1 MDQYWREQEGRGL
14 FEDDATSYTSEND
27 DSINSLQRLIYDDP
41 SVHDDLQ
48 SDYDS
53 SSFNVDTSPV
63 AYPSWNQNAEE
74 PPVTMEGVQEILLDL
89 TNKLGFQ
96 KDNMRNIFDYVMVLL
111 DSRASRMSPSQALL
125 TLHADVIGG
134 IHANFAKWYF
144 ASHFNDGHA
153 IGFHDMS
160 SPIVEKMTL
169 KEAEQAWR
177 DQMGGFS
184 PHRMMVQLCLYFLC
198 WGEAN
203 NIRFMPECL
212 CFIYKCAY
220 DYYISSEARDL
231 DSALPKEY
239 FLDSV
244 ITPVYRFFHA
254 QLFEVLDGKYVRRE
268 RDHASNIG
276 YDDINQ
282 FFWSYKGLEEIKCT
296 DKTPLLDLPPFMR
309 YRHLGNVEWKSCFY
323 KTYYEYRSWFHNITN
338 FSRIWVMH
346 IAAYWYYS
354 AYNSSNLYTSQYH
367 IRINNKPP
375 ASCRWTACGLAG
387 AIASFITLLAVTFE
401 YLHVPR
407 RYHCARPLWP
417 SFLMLLTALLLN
429 IAPTVFIFASTE
441 HQQTYISRLVVGIV
455 HFFFSLVCVVYF
467 AVTPLRN
474 LVGFTTKSS
483 GHDLANRYFTSNFTP
498 TSKGGAIVSWCL
510 WITVLVAKYC
520 ESYFFLALN
529 LSDSIRY
536 LGAMRPYDCGD
547 YILGAGLCR
556 AQPKI
561 LLSLLYLTDLS
572 LFFLDTYLWYILI
585 STIYSLGYAFYLGI
599 SVWTPWRE
607 LFYRVPRRI
616 YTKLLHTDDME
627 ISFKPKVL
635 VSQVWNA
642 IIISMYR
649 EHLISRDQ
657 IQELLYHQVPS
668 EKAGYHTLRAPNF
681 FYSQQVKHYKQDL
694 FPANS
699 EAARRISFFAQSLA
713 ESIPKHCSVDAMPTF
728 TVLVPH
734 YSEKILLSLRE
745 IIREEDQLSRV
756 TLLEYL
762 KQLYPIEWKNFVD
775 DTKLLAD
782 ESESVDSTVD
792 GEKNDLQAKA
802 YDLPFYCIGFKSA
815 TPEYTLRTRIWAS
828 LRTQTLYRTINGFSN
843 YSRALKLLYRTECP
857 ELVEWTNGDPAR
869 LDEELDV
876 MANRKFRFCVSMQR
890 YAKFTKEESENA
902 EFLLR
907 AYPDLQIAY
916 MDEDAATRP
925 AEERGIYSVLI
936 DGHCPIMENGKRR
949 PKYRIR
955 LSGNPILGDGK
966 SDNQNMSIPYIRGEY
981 VQMVDANQD
990 NYLEE
995 CLKIRNILAEFE
1007 QFTPPLHNP
1016 YSVNAK
1022 SATNHPVAILGARE
1036 YIFSE
1041 NTGMLG
1047 DVAAAKEQCF
1057 GTMFARILSLIGGKL
1072 HYGHPDFINVLFMT
1086 TRGGVSKAQKGLHV
1100 NEDIYAGM
1108 TALQRGGRIK
1118 HSDYYQ
1124 CGKGRDLGF
1133 GSILNF
1139 TTKIGTG
1146 MAEQMLSREYFHL
1159 GTQLPF
1165 DRFLSFFYAHAG
1177 FHVNNMVIMFS
1188 LQLLMLVIINLGA
1201 MFSVVPVCNYR
1212 QFDPVTAPLSPRGC
1226 YQLQP
1231 VLEWLKRCILSIFIV
1246 FGIAFVPLA
1255 VCELNE
1261 RGALRMV
1268 IRVFKQIFSLSPIF
1282 EIFTCQIYAQSLIAN
1297 LSFGGAR
1304 YIGTS
1309 RGFATVRVPF
1319 ALLYSRFSGPSL
1331 YFGSRLM
1338 FMLLYGSITAW
1349 LPHYIYFWIT
1359 LVALCVSP
1367 FLYNPH
1373 QFSWTDFFVDYR
1385 EFIRWTFR
1393 ENSRNHSNSWIGNC
1407 QLSRTRVTGYKRKIY
1422 GKKADKISMD
1432 SPRARITTMF
1442 YGEILGPLGT
1452 LFFTCIPFLFA
1463 NSQPGNEDISKRTN
1477 AFIRLII
1484 MSLIPLVLS
1493 GGIAILFF
1501 CLGIVLRPLV
1511 GGKARK
1517 VGIYMAAA
1525 AHILFVF
1532 VDIIVFEVLGY
1543 LEGWT
1548 FSITL
1553 LGFIAITSIHRFAHK
1568 LLIICFLS
1576 REFRHDGAN
1585 LAWWS
1590 GLWNG
1595 QGFGYM
1601 VLTQPWREF
1610 VCKTT
1615 EINMFAGDFLLSHLL
1630 LFLHCPIILIPYI
1643 DKFHSIILFW
1653 LRPSRQIRP
1662 PVYTIRQN
1670 KLRRQIV
1677 FRYATLY
1684 FTLFVIFFLL
1694 LILPFVFG
1702 NSAAGVS
1709 YDQFNM
1715 IQPSIRIMP
1724 STKKNSSV

>member
-14 FEDDATSYTSEND
+14 FEDDANSYVSD
-27 DSINSLQRLIYDDP
+27 DDTMSSLTRMIYDKNSSRDAL
-41 SVHDDLQ
+41 H

-53 SSFNVDTSPV
+53 SSFNVDSSSV
-63 AYPSWNQNAEE
+63 AYPAWNQAGEE
-74 PPVTMEGVQEILLDL
+74 APVTMEGVQEILLDL

-111 DSRASRMSPSQALL
+111 DSRASRMSPSSALL
-125 TLHADVIGG
+125 TIHADVIGG
-134 IHANFAKWYF
+134 EHANFSKWYF

-160 SPIVEKMTL
+160 SPIVETMTL

-177 DQMGGFS
+177 DQMSAFS
-184 PHRMMVQLCLYFLC
+184 PHRMMVQVCLYFLC

-203 NIRFMPECL
+203 NVRFVPECL
-212 CFIYKCAY
+212 CFIFKCAY
-220 DYYISSEARDL
+220 DYYISSEAKDV
-231 DSALPKEY
+231 DAALPKEFY
-239 FLDSV
+239 LDSV
-244 ITPVYRFFHA
+244 ITPIYRFIHA
-254 QLFEVLDGKYVRRE
+254 QLFEILDGKYVRRE
-268 RDHASNIG
+268 RDHSQIIG

-282 FFWSYKGLEEIKCT
+282 LFWSYKGLQEIMCA

-309 YRHLGNVEWKSCFY
+309 YRHLSDVEWKSCFY
-323 KTYYEYRSWFHNITN
+323 KSYYEYRSWFHNVTN

-346 IAAYWYYS
+346 ISAYWYYS
-354 AYNSSNLYTSQYH
+354 AYNSPNLYTKNYH
-367 IRINNKPP
+367 IRLNNKPP

-387 AIASFITLLAVTFE
+387 AIASFITLAAVVFE
-401 YLHVPR
+401 YIHVPR
-407 RYHCARPLWP
+407 RYHSARRLWP
-417 SFLMLLTALLLN
+417 SMLLLISTLLLN
-429 IAPTVFIFASTE
+429 IAPVVFIFASSTKE
-441 HQQTYISRLVVGIV
+441 QHYASRLVVGIV
-455 HFFFSLVCVVYF
+455 HFFFSLVCVVYYSI
-467 AVTPLRN
+467 TPLRN
-474 LVGFTTKSS
+474 LVGFTTKRS
-483 GHDLANRYFTSNFTP
+483 GKNLANRFFTANFTP
-498 TSKGGAIVSWCL
+498 TSKTGAFVSWCL
-510 WITVLVAKYC
+510 WITVLVAKFL
-520 ESYFFLALN
+520 ESYFFLTLN
-529 LSDSIRY
+529 LADSIRF
-536 LGAMRPYDCGD
+536 LGAMRPYDCRD
-547 YILGAGLCR
+547 YILGAGLCK

-585 STIYSLGYAFYLGI
+585 STIYSLAYAFCLGI

-616 YTKLLHTDDME
+616 YTKLLYTDDME
-627 ISFKPKVL
+627 IVFKPKVL
-635 VSQVWNA
+635 ISQVWNA

-649 EHLISRDQ
+649 EHLISRTQ

-713 ESIPKHCSVDAMPTF
+713 ESIPKTSSIDAMPTF

-762 KQLYPIEWKNFVD
+762 KQLYPVEWRNFVD

-782 ESESVDSTVD
+782 ENDSVIGSIDN
-792 GEKNDLQAKA
+792 EKNGVNKA
-802 YDLPFYCIGFKSA
+802 YDLPFYCVGFKSA

-843 YSRALKLLYRTECP
+843 YSRAIKLLYRTETP
-857 ELVEWTNGDPAR
+857 ELVEWTNGDPVR
-869 LDEELDV
+869 LDEELDL

-890 YAKFTKEESENA
+890 YAKFTKEEAENA

-916 MDEDAATRP
+916 MDEDPQSRHND
-925 AEERGIYSVLI
+925 ERHLYSVLI

-981 VQMVDANQD
+981 VQMIDANQD

-995 CLKIRNILAEFE
+995 CLKIRSILAEFE
-1007 QFTPPLHNP
+1007 QLTPPLHSP

-1022 SATNHPVAILGARE
+1022 AADNHPVAILGARE

-1047 DVAAAKEQCF
+1047 DVAAGKEQTF
-1057 GTMFARILSLIGGKL
+1057 GTLFARILSLIGGKL
-1072 HYGHPDFINVLFMT
+1072 HYGHPDFINVLFMI

-1108 TALQRGGRIK
+1108 IALQRGGRIK
-1118 HSDYYQ
+1118 HCDYYQ

-1146 MAEQMLSREYFHL
+1146 MAEQMLSREYFNL

-1201 MFSVVPVCNYR
+1201 MYTVVPVCRYR
-1212 QFDPVTAPLSPRGC
+1212 QFDSLTASLYPEGC
-1226 YQLQP
+1226 YQLKP

-1255 VCELNE
+1255 VCELGE
-1261 RGALRMV
+1261 RGAIRMV
-1268 IRVFKQIFSLSPIF
+1268 IRLAKQIFSLSPIF

-1297 LSFGGAR
+1297 LTFGGAR

-1319 ALLYSRFSGPSL
+1319 SLLYSRFSGPSL

-1338 FMLLYGSITAW
+1338 YMLLFGSITAW

-1359 LVALCVSP
+1359 LTALCISP

-1373 QFSWTDFFVDYR
+1373 QFAWTDFFVDYR
-1385 EFIRWTFR
+1385 EFMRWLFR
-1393 ENSRNHSNSWIGNC
+1393 ENSRNQANSWIGNC
-1407 QLSRTRVTGYKRKIY
+1407 QLCRTRVTGYKRKIY
-1422 GKKADKISMD
+1422 GKKADKIAMD

-1452 LFFTCIPFLFA
+1452 LFFTCIPFLFI
-1463 NSQPGNEDISKRTN
+1463 NSQPGNDDETQSTN

-1484 MSLIPLVLS
+1484 MSVAPLVLS
-1493 GGIAILFF
+1493 AIIAFFFF
-1501 CLGIVLRPLV
+1501 CLGIMLRPILGDRSKTYGV
-1511 GGKARK
+1511 YLAG
-1517 VGIYMAAA
+1517 V
-1525 AHILFVF
+1525 AHFLFVC
-1532 VDIIVFEVLGY
+1532 VDVVVFEVLGY
-1543 LEGWT
+1543 LEGWS
-1548 FSITL
+1548 FSKTL
-1553 LGFIAITSIHRFAHK
+1553 LGFVAIISIHRFAHK
-1568 LLIICFLS
+1568 FFIICFLS

-1590 GLWNG
+1590 GRWNG

-1615 EINMFAGDFLLSHLL
+1615 ELNMFAGDFLLSHLL
-1630 LFLHCPIILIPYI
+1630 LFLQAPVILIPYI
-1643 DKFHSIILFW
+1643 DKLHSIILFW
-1653 LRPSRQIRP
+1653 LVPSRQIRP
-1662 PVYTIRQN
+1662 PIYTIRQN

-1677 FRYATLY
+1677 LRYATLY
-1684 FTLFVIFFLL
+1684 FSLFIAFFVL

-1702 NSAAGVS
+1702 KSAAGTS
-1709 YDQFNM
+1709 MDKFNL
-1715 IQPSIRIMP
+1715 IQPATKIVYS
-1724 STKKNSSV
+1724 STKNSSV